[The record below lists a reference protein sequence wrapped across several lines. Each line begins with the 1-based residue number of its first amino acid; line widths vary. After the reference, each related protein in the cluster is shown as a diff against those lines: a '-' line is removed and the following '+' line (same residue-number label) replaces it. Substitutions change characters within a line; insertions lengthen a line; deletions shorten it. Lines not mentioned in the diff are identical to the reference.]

1 MSAKKDSFGK
11 TVGVVVAVCLVCS
24 IVVSGAAVGLREI
37 QQENKKL
44 DKQTN
49 ILTAAGLYESGMN
62 SDQVASVY
70 DEKIE
75 RRFVDLETGEFTEKP
90 GGEGAEYDMYKAA
103 KQSEMSKTVEDSNV
117 GFQRRA
123 NVASVWLVK
132 DESDTV
138 TRVIL
143 PVHGSGLW
151 ALMYGF
157 LAVDAD
163 GKTIKEL
170 IYYEQA
176 ETPGLGG
183 EVQNPNWQKLW
194 DGKKLYDNGEV
205 AIDVTKGADPSD
217 PYEVDA
223 LSGATLTSNGVEN
236 TIRYWAGEQGFGPF
250 LKNQAWRS

>member
-24 IVVSGAAVGLREI
+24 VVVSGAAVGLRQI
-37 QQENKKL
+37 QQANKEL

-49 ILTAAGLYESGMN
+49 ILTAAGLYEAGMS
-62 SDQVASVY
+62 SDVIRSTY
-70 DEKIE
+70 EEKVE
-75 RRFVDLETGEFTEKP
+75 RRYVDLDSGEFTNKP
-90 GGEGAEYDMYKAA
+90 GGDGAEYDMYKAA
-103 KQSEMSKTVEDSNV
+103 KQTEMSKKVENSNV

-138 TRVIL
+138 TRIIM

-151 ALMYGF
+151 DLMYGF

-163 GKTIKEL
+163 GETIREL
-170 IYYEQA
+170 IYYQQA

-183 EVQNPNWQKLW
+183 EVQNPNWQEKW
-194 DGKKLYDNGEV
+194 DGKKLYKDGDV
-205 AIDVTKGADPSD
+205 AIDVTKGANPSD
-217 PYEVDA
+217 PYEIDA

-236 TIRYWAGEQGFGPF
+236 TIRYWAGKQGFGEF